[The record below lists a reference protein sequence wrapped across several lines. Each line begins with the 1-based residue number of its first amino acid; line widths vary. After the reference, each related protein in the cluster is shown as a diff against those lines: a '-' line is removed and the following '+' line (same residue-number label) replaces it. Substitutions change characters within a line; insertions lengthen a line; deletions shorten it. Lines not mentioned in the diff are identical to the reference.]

1 MLIDEYGR
9 LLLNVDSKKR
19 TWYDYV
25 LKLFEDNCRSVTF
38 ASWNTSGSPLL
49 MSEIMHALKLAKISK
64 AMGPDMVSVE
74 VLKLLEEDFM
84 DALNLNSFNKFMTQG
99 KYPKTGCYLPLWQY
113 LKKVIHGNVLN
124 AANLDW
130 RATSRKCSY
139 LLYNGIRPKCDEE
152 LGRLSFRSGMGT
164 RFSCKIQKCK
174 EYVSLNLWRRLIA
187 INMIFL

>member
-99 KYPKTGCYLPLWQY
+99 KYPKTGCYLPL
-113 LKKVIHGNVLN
+113 
-124 AANLDW
+124 
-130 RATSRKCSY
+130 
-139 LLYNGIRPKCDEE
+139 
-152 LGRLSFRSGMGT
+152 
-164 RFSCKIQKCK
+164 
-174 EYVSLNLWRRLIA
+174 
-187 INMIFL
+187 

>member
-84 DALNLNSFNKFMTQG
+84 NALTKFFQQIYDSGEIPEDWLLSSFMTI
-99 KYPKTGCYLPLWQY
+99 PK
-113 LKKVIHGNVLN
+113 KGNP
-124 AANLDW
+124 
-130 RATSRKCSY
+130 RKCSEC
-139 LLYNGIRPKCDEE
+139 RKF
-152 LGRLSFRSGMGT
+152 RLKSHVTKMFLSI
-164 RFSCKIQKCK
+164 IQ
-174 EYVSLNLWRRLIA
+174 WDTT
-187 INMIFL
+187 